1 MTLEQ
6 AQLPFVVRFLFNH
19 VHVPVDRAL
28 ADSGFKR
35 KLVNWLVKVVAHIAA
50 HCCWVHPGWAGYMVA
65 RELLPDTF
73 GDIEPQGLR
82 DPFQVLVRQV
92 INCKGIPDAHSVL
105 QI

>member
-6 AQLPFVVRFLFNH
+6 AQLPFVVRFLFDNIH
-19 VHVPVDRAL
+19 VSVDCAL

-35 KLVNWLVKVVAHIAA
+35 KLVNRLIEVFAHIAT

-65 RELLPDTF
+65 CELLPNPF
-73 GDIEPQGLR
+73 SDIKPQRLCY
-82 DPFQVLVRQV
+82 PFQVFVRKV
-92 INCKGIPDAHSVL
+92 INCKGIPHTHSVF